1 MKKKELST
9 YIFIMVNDTYILQT
23 NILLLIYLK
32 EQVCL

>member
-1 MKKKELST
+1 MKRKELST
-9 YIFIMVNDTYILQT
+9 YIFIMVNDTCILQT